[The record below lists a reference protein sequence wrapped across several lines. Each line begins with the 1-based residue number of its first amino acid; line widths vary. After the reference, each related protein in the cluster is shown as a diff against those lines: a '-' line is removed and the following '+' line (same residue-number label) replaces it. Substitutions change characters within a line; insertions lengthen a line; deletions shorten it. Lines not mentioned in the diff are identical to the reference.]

1 MGMGSEAP
9 QTRVALVTGGARRI
23 GAAITRR
30 LHAGGMNVAV
40 HYKSSRDAARVLCDT
55 LNEARPASAQAFEA
69 DLLDTAAAR
78 ELVASVTNTFTR
90 LDVLVNN
97 ASSYFATPLGSIDEA
112 AYEDLMGT
120 NLKAPLFLSQA
131 AAPHLRQ
138 ARGCIVNIADIYG
151 IEPIVDHAVYGPAKA
166 GLIMLTRALAVDL
179 APEVRVN
186 AVAPGAI
193 LWPETE
199 PDEAVRREVL
209 AKIPMGRT
217 GHPADIGEVVHYLV
231 GDAHYVTGQVIK
243 VDGGRVI
250 G

>member
-1 MGMGSEAP
+1 MVKASEAG
-9 QTRVALVTGGARRI
+9 QTKVALVTGGARRI
-23 GAAITRR
+23 GAEIARR

-40 HYKSSRDAARVLCDT
+40 HYNTSREDARVLCDG
-55 LNEARPASAQAFEA
+55 LNEARPASARAFAA
-69 DLLDTAAAR
+69 DLRDLAAVR
-78 ELVASVTNTFTR
+78 ELVASVTNAFTR

-112 AYEDLMGT
+112 AYEDLLGT

-151 IEPIVDHAVYGPAKA
+151 IEPIVDHAVYCPAKA
-166 GLIMLTRALAVDL
+166 GLIMLTRALATDL
-179 APEVRVN
+179 APDVRVN

-193 LWPETE
+193 LWPETA
-199 PDEAVRREVL
+199 PDETLRTGVL
-209 AKIPMGRT
+209 AKVPMGRT
-217 GHPADIGEVVHYLV
+217 GHPADIGEAVHYLIE
-231 GDAHYVTGQVIK
+231 DAHYVTGQVIK
-243 VDGGRVI
+243 VDGGRAI

>member
-1 MGMGSEAP
+1 MGNGSEAG
-9 QTRVALVTGGARRI
+9 QTKVALITGGARRI
-23 GAAITRR
+23 GAAITSR

-40 HYKSSRDAARVLCDT
+40 HYKTSRDDARRICDS

-69 DLLDTAAAR
+69 DLRDTAAIR
-78 ELVASVTNTFTR
+78 ELVAAVTNTFTR

-97 ASSYFATPLGSIDEA
+97 ASSYFATPLGGIDEA

-131 AAPHLRQ
+131 SAPHLRQ
-138 ARGCIVNIADIYG
+138 ARGCIVNIADVYG
-151 IEPIVDHAVYGPAKA
+151 IEPIVDHAVYCPAKA
-166 GLIMLTRALAVDL
+166 GLIMLTRSLAVDL
-179 APEVRVN
+179 APDVRVN
-186 AVAPGAI
+186 AIAPGAI

-199 PDEAVRREVL
+199 PDEAVRSEVL
-209 AKIPMGRT
+209 AKVPMGRT

-231 GDAHYVTGQVIK
+231 EDAHYVTGQVIK
-243 VDGGRVI
+243 VDGGRAI

>member
-1 MGMGSEAP
+1 MGKGSAAR
-9 QTRVALVTGGARRI
+9 QTKVALVTGGARRI

-40 HYKSSRDAARVLCDT
+40 HYRTSRDDARVLCDT
-55 LNEARPASAQAFEA
+55 LNAARPDCARAFEA
-69 DLLDTAAAR
+69 DLRDIAALR
-78 ELVASVTNTFTR
+78 ELVDSVADTFTR

-97 ASSYFATPLGSIDEA
+97 ASSYFATPLGGIDEA

-120 NLKAPLFLSQA
+120 NLRAPLFLSQA
-131 AAPHLRQ
+131 AAPHLR
-138 ARGCIVNIADIYG
+138 RTGGCIVNIADIYG
-151 IEPIVDHAVYGPAKA
+151 IKPIADHGVYCPAKA

-179 APEVRVN
+179 APDVRVN

-199 PDEAVRREVL
+199 PDEAVRAGVL
-209 AKIPMGRT
+209 AGIPMGRT
-217 GHPADIGEVVHYLV
+217 GDPADIGDVVHYLV
-231 GDAHYVTGQVIK
+231 EDAHYVTGQVIK
-243 VDGGRVI
+243 VDGGRAI